1 MCIRDRG
8 RLEKKAKIIQQ
19 ETPVETLPPQVKSQD
34 EASLDA
40 VMDNFSDQMLEE
52 MASEVEEVVNVE
64 LPFAHQKTEK
74 AAEPIKSNDES
85 LDAPQSPVEN
95 VQIPEIVEA
104 EPEIEMSDV
113 EIEFRALVTELMEAG
128 VEPSD
133 MMDDSRW
140 EDISERAMAIGF
152 ETWPVF
158 LQLTAVQ

>member
-1 MCIRDRG
+1 
-8 RLEKKAKIIQQ
+8 
-19 ETPVETLPPQVKSQD
+19 
-34 EASLDA
+34 
-40 VMDNFSDQMLEE
+40 
-52 MASEVEEVVNVE
+52 VE
-64 LPFAHQKTEK
+64 LPFAQGKSEI
-74 AAEPIKSNDES
+74 AAEPVKLVNQSHGS
-85 LDAPQSPVEN
+85 PQSPVEN
-95 VQIPEIVEA
+95 VKIPEIVEA